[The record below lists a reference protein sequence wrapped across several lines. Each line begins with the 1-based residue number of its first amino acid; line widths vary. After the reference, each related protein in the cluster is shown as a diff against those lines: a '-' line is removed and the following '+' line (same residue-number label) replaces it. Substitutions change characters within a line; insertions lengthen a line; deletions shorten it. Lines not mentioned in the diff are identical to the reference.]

1 MSITD
6 YSLNF
11 AIAGKI
17 SSDFAQ
23 AFQTANKAVGG
34 FGGKIEELQKQAKTA
49 SVVLKLRKETALAA
63 RANIQAKETA
73 DQLAAALG
81 KNGRPT
87 QEMIAN
93 YQKAKKAVEATR
105 KALERQREA
114 LTSVQK
120 EAGTTGEKL
129 KTLIDRNKALAKQTA
144 LYEKLQ
150 SAWKGMDQK
159 QQKYA
164 DIHARFG
171 QSAADAVGKLN
182 YLASVT
188 TLMASPVKDA
198 MAMEDAMA
206 DIKKVVDFD
215 TPDGLEKLQAT
226 LEKMSTVIPMTADGL
241 AQIAA
246 AAGQAGIEA
255 KDLAVFTEQAAKMGV
270 AFDITAADAG
280 DMMAKWRSSM
290 GLTQDQVLDLADA
303 ANALSNA
310 NAAQAK
316 QVGEVL
322 RRYGAL
328 GQVAGLTA
336 KQTAALAATAIGAGA
351 EAEVA
356 ATGINSFMRALVK
369 GDGMSDLQRAAF
381 TNVGFDPKQLQKDI
395 QENAPKAILAVL
407 EGIKTKI
414 PKELQSQY
422 LAAMFGEEGARAM
435 GPMMVNTELLKKN
448 FELVADAANYTGSM
462 MKEFE
467 SRNTTTS
474 NSLVL
479 LMNAAKFAARAISA
493 PLLGPIRELIAGATK
508 WSIAA
513 GQWIKQNS
521 ELVTMLLKVT
531 GAGLGLTAAFWAVKA
546 VVGGLISGVAGVCRI
561 FWGMQKAVLAV
572 RTALVVSGIAAKV
585 WSGITVAG
593 AVAVKTFTAACKA
606 FGIALRFLS
615 ANPIGIAIT
624 AVTALIAAGVLLY
637 KNWDTVKVCLTDAW
651 NAISTAC
658 TAAWGKVT
666 ETFAGVWDGI
676 KAGAASAI
684 NEIIGWFSK
693 VPETIKQ
700 FMGIELPDFSVQIG
714 GMLAMA
720 DDLISRGV
728 GSLQIRLG
736 KAFEGVVSAITE
748 PWKEIPKWIFQS
760 WKGVEKGIS
769 SALPMILRWGNK
781 LIEVVND
788 VCNFAIGAWAPQL
801 SDVLAAMGTVIRRS
815 IDALGAYL
823 NTAVDGTV
831 ELILSAFESIPN
843 AFSVVWNG
851 IKSGTSTAMNTVI
864 SWINKAI
871 EAVNRF
877 LSFKIPD
884 WVPKLGGTTV
894 GVQIPT
900 VPPIAAAPGVP
911 QLADG
916 GVISRP
922 TLAMIGEGRETE
934 AVMPLS
940 RLSNLLGLG
949 GESAQTVNVSFAP
962 VINITGGGQD
972 AYEGVTRGLNEGRR
986 AFKREFE
993 RMMADRRRG
1002 AFN

>member
-34 FGGKIEELQKQAKTA
+34 FGDKIGELQKQAKSA
-49 SVVLKLRKETALAA
+49 SAVLKLRKETALAA
-63 RANIQAKETA
+63 RANIQAQETA
-73 DQLAAALG
+73 QKLAAALG
-81 KNGRPT
+81 ENGRPT
-87 QEMIAN
+87 REMIAN
-93 YQKAKKAVEATR
+93 YEKAKKAVDATR
-105 KALERQREA
+105 KALDRQREA
-114 LTSVQK
+114 LKAVEQ
-120 EAGTTGEKL
+120 EAGTTGESL
-129 KTLIDRNKALAKQTA
+129 KTLISRNKVLAKQTE

-150 SAWKGMDQK
+150 SRWKLLDQK

-171 QSAADAVGKLN
+171 QGAADAVGKIN

-215 TPDGLEKLQAT
+215 TPDGLEKLQDT

-356 ATGINSFMRALVK
+356 ATGINSFMRAWVK

-381 TNVGFDPKQLQKDI
+381 VNVGFDPKQLQKDV
-395 QENAPKAILAVL
+395 QKDAPKAILSVL

-422 LAAMFGEEGARAM
+422 LTAMFGEEGARAI

-448 FELVADAANYTGSM
+448 FDLVADAANYTGSM

-479 LMNAAKFAARAISA
+479 LMNAAKFASRAISA
-493 PLLGPIRELIAGATK
+493 PLLGPIRELISEATK
-508 WSIAA
+508 WSIVA

-521 ELVTMLLKVT
+521 ELVTTLLKVT
-531 GAGLGLTAAFWAVKA
+531 GAGMGMTAVFWVVKA

-561 FWGMQKAVLAV
+561 FLGMQKAVLAV
-572 RTALVVSGIAAKV
+572 RSALIVSGIAAKV
-585 WSGITVAG
+585 WSGITAAC
-593 AVAVKTFTAACKA
+593 AVAVNTVATACKVL
-606 FGIALRFLS
+606 GVALRFL
-615 ANPIGIAIT
+615 ATNPIGLTIT
-624 AVTALIAAGVLLY
+624 AVGALITAGVLLY
-637 KNWDTVKVCLTDAW
+637 KNWDTVKVYLTDAW

-676 KAGAASAI
+676 KAGAASA
-684 NEIIGWFSK
+684 
-693 VPETIKQ
+693 
-700 FMGIELPDFSVQIG
+700 
-714 GMLAMA
+714 
-720 DDLISRGV
+720 
-728 GSLQIRLG
+728 
-736 KAFEGVVSAITE
+736 
-748 PWKEIPKWIFQS
+748 
-760 WKGVEKGIS
+760 
-769 SALPMILRWGNK
+769 
-781 LIEVVND
+781 
-788 VCNFAIGAWAPQL
+788 
-801 SDVLAAMGTVIRRS
+801 
-815 IDALGAYL
+815 
-823 NTAVDGTV
+823 
-831 ELILSAFESIPN
+831 
-843 AFSVVWNG
+843 
-851 IKSGTSTAMNTVI
+851 MNTVI
-864 SWINKAI
+864 GWINQAI

-900 VPPIAAAPGVP
+900 VPQIAAASGVP

-916 GVISRP
+916 GVVSRP

-940 RLSNLLGLG
+940 RLSDLLGLG

-972 AYEGVTRGLNEGRR
+972 AYDGVTRGLNEGRR